1 MSLLTEYGNA
11 PVEEAPKVEEEQPE
25 TNGLS
30 DLLELY
36 ETVSEEAFQVG
47 DLNNWL
53 QRKASV
59 ISSAVRD
66 QFRALTTWNFRKP
79 EMINIQPLQ
88 RALGTYQYTD
98 IQELEVYV
106 PVGFQH
112 QLLWYA
118 TLLTNFSQPLATGAL
133 SDVLFPSQKCFAYYI
148 NNLGEA
154 NESREL
160 ICSPKVT
167 VQDLTKVIEG
177 EAEYFIQGNHRTT
190 AALGD
195 VFENLSSITTTADML
210 NKINHS
216 LWQLVPPQKVQ
227 DETQK
232 LVKLSTTLLGLLESN
247 NEKTSPV
254 FVKSL
259 MGQLVEVGR
268 FIEWYATLMTRLG
281 DFTSAMKMNEKNLLD
296 IKK

>member
-1 MSLLTEYGNA
+1 MSLLTEYANP
-11 PVEEAPKVEEEQPE
+11 PVEDLPVVEEEQPE
-25 TNGLS
+25 ANGLS

-36 ETVSEEAFQVG
+36 ETISQEAFTVG
-47 DLNNWL
+47 DLNSWL

-59 ISSAVRD
+59 ISAAVRD
-66 QFRALTTWNFRKP
+66 QFRVLTTWNFRKP
-79 EMINIQPLQ
+79 EIINIQPLQ
-88 RALGTYQYTD
+88 RSLSTYQYTD
-98 IQELEVYV
+98 IAELEIYV

-133 SDVLFPSQKCFAYYI
+133 ADVLFPSQKCFAYYI
-148 NNLGEA
+148 NNLSEA

-160 ICSPKVT
+160 ICTPKVT

-195 VFENLSSITTTADML
+195 VFENKQAILTTADLL
-210 NKINHS
+210 NKVNHS

-227 DETQK
+227 EETAK
-232 LVKLSTTLLGLLESN
+232 LVKLSTTLLGLLET
-247 NEKTSPV
+247 NEDKVNPV

-268 FIEWYATLMTRLG
+268 YIEWYAGLMTRLG

-296 IKK
+296 IQK